1 MFTQGEGKAAAGSVE
16 VQEISVIGAVAF
28 VVFASTM
35 LLLLFF
41 FLNHVFAIVL
51 ARPALRHRA
60 VLQLCDLN
68 SYY

>member
-1 MFTQGEGKAAAGSVE
+1 ME
-16 VQEISVIGAVAF
+16 VQEISMVGAVAF

-51 ARPALRHRA
+51 ARPALGHRA
-60 VLQLCDLN
+60 VLQLC
-68 SYY
+68 SFKRYCI

>member
-1 MFTQGEGKAAAGSVE
+1 M
-16 VQEISVIGAVAF
+16 IGAVAF

-51 ARPALRHRA
+51 VRTAPEHRA
-60 VLQLCDLN
+60 VLQLCYFDTDC
-68 SYY
+68 